1 MHRAENPDSESKTG
15 TDRPSKEKRTT
26 ATGIKK
32 TGDWTNFI
40 LRRIENGIETD
51 TMLGGFYSYIE
62 KDKSPEAFNKIT
74 SQWDKE
80 TLSGCYAVITFFEES
95 IIPLYEG
102 STYYI
107 MTDTGGTVANR
118 TKK

>member
-1 MHRAENPDSESKTG
+1 MKV
-15 TDRPSKEKRTT
+15 K
-26 ATGIKK
+26 IKK
-32 TGDWTNFI
+32 TDDWANFI

-62 KDKSPEAFNKIT
+62 KDKNEKVFDEIT
-74 SQWDKE
+74 REWSVDD
-80 TLSGCYAVITFFEES
+80 LNRCYAVITFFDES
-95 IIPLYEG
+95 VMPLYEG
-102 STYYI
+102 SSYYV

>member
-1 MHRAENPDSESKTG
+1 MNKA
-15 TDRPSKEKRTT
+15 
-26 ATGIKK
+26 IKK
-32 TGDWTNFI
+32 TNDWANFI

-62 KDKSPEAFNKIT
+62 KEKNQKVFNET
-74 SQWDKE
+74 TKE
-80 TLSGCYAVITFFEES
+80 WSAEDLNGCYAVITFFEES
-95 IIPLYEG
+95 IMPLYEG
-102 STYYI
+102 SNYYV

>member
-1 MHRAENPDSESKTG
+1 MK
-15 TDRPSKEKRTT
+15 
-26 ATGIKK
+26 TGIKK
-32 TGDWTNFI
+32 MADWVNFI
-40 LRRIENGIETD
+40 LRCIEKGVETD

-62 KDKSPEAFNKIT
+62 KEKSPEAFNEIVK
-74 SQWDKE
+74 SWSKE
-80 TLSGCYAVITFFEES
+80 DLVGCYAIITFFDES

-102 STYYI
+102 LTYYI

>member
-1 MHRAENPDSESKTG
+1 MQNKQGMAKTL
-15 TDRPSKEKRTT
+15 KRVAKIYIHTQMK
-26 ATGIKK
+26 TGIKK